1 MKFETAKNLVKG
13 FLIAGIVCSLL
24 ALITGRADSTL
35 ASMYLGL
42 GSLGCILMCLFFV
55 ITGLKCPWCGRRII
69 RRCLSLRTWPHCRRN
84 LATGMKAKGKKS
96 R

>member
-13 FLIAGIVCSLL
+13 LL
-24 ALITGRADSTL
+24 AAGLGCSVLALFMGQVGSQMTG
-35 ASMYLGL
+35 MYLTMA
-42 GSLGCILMCLFFV
+42 SLGCMLMCVFFV

-69 RRCLSLRTWPHCRRN
+69 RRCFTLKVCPHCRRN
-84 LATGMKAKGKKS
+84 LATGMKTKGKKS